1 MVINTKPTE
10 KGKNISIYD
19 YYYVT
24 KRIQNKKPANMDL
37 ELWLLIRE
45 AQNKELI
52 EVEFDCESKG
62 K

>member
-1 MVINTKPTE
+1 
-10 KGKNISIYD
+10 
-19 YYYVT
+19 
-24 KRIQNKKPANMDL
+24 MDL